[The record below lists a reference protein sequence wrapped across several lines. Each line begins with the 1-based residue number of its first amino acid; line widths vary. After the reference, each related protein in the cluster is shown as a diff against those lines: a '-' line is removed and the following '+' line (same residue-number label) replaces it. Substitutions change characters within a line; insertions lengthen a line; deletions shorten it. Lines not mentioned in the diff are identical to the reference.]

1 MDRLRGRLLGSV
13 ACSFK
18 FTTPFEKL
26 GRSKRKG
33 YVMKI
38 GNIKVIGIPK
48 QEMTI
53 AKWVGLAVSLF
64 FVFAPI
70 DTLAEADGCGRSP
83 GHKGFLV

>member
-1 MDRLRGRLLGSV
+1 
-13 ACSFK
+13 
-18 FTTPFEKL
+18 
-26 GRSKRKG
+26 
-33 YVMKI
+33 MKI